1 MIRPL
6 HVNPR
11 RGYSLTVVL
20 LFLILMLALWGTV
33 YRTTSSVLRVETNRV
48 SQQSLDPGAL
58 NALAQAVQLLQY
70 VKLSVPNPP
79 SGTHY
84 TYDVNVTVPNS
95 DGTCGNPPATLDYT
109 IVYTYSPLTGS
120 PADPN
125 RWLVE
130 VSPGNPPATLPAI
143 ASPILWVPTP

>member
-20 LFLILMLALWGTV
+20 IFLILMLALWGTV
-33 YRTTSSVLRVETNRV
+33 YRTTSSVLRVETNCV

-70 VKLSVPNPP
+70 VTLSVPNPP
-79 SGTHY
+79 SGTQY
-84 TYDVNVTVPNS
+84 IYDVNVTVPIFPVPAPPLS
-95 DGTCGNPPATLDYT
+95 PCGSEDFTV
-109 IVYTYSPLTGS
+109 VYTYSPIAGVGGDL
-120 PADPN
+120 N
-125 RWLVE
+125 RWQVQ
-130 VSPGNPPATLPAI
+130 VSPGTYNVPLPQI
-143 ASPILWVPTP
+143 SSTIPWP